1 MTQMRHNSSSNERG
15 FTLLEVLIALL
26 ILSIGLLGL
35 AALQTVGLRS
45 NQMAVLRTQATH
57 QAYDMTDRMRA
68 NPVATDASEYV
79 ISIDQAPG
87 DTAAT
92 GQALQDLVDWRGM
105 VETLPGGKSSI
116 SRCIPPGAAP
126 NLCTAITNTA
136 TVFWDEERK
145 GVTGTNCG
153 PDPDIDL
160 RCIILTM

>member
-1 MTQMRHNSSSNERG
+1 MTYMINNSSSNERG

-45 NQMAVLRTQATH
+45 NQMAVMRTQATH

-68 NPVATDASEYV
+68 SPVAVAASDYV
-79 ISIDQAPG
+79 MAVAQSPA
-87 DTAAT
+87 DTSAT
-92 GQALQDLVDWRGM
+92 GQALQDLIDWRGL
-105 VETLPGGKSSI
+105 VQTLPGGRSSI
-116 SRCIPPGAAP
+116 SRCIPPGAGA
-126 NLCTAITNTA
+126 NLCTAITNTV

-153 PDPDIDL
+153 PDPDVDL
-160 RCIILTM
+160 RCITLTM